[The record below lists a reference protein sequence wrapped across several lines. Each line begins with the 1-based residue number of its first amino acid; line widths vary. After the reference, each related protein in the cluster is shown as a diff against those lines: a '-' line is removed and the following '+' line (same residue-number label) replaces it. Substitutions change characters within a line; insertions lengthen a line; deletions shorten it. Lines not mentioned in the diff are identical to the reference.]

1 MRFEYS
7 PKMQIKFLEAHLLS
21 PRRSPP
27 LAESLKCMPHT
38 PHDPLLTSPV
48 DHLASFQTPRRL
60 SRAQPSWPLWVLR
73 CSSAVRCH
81 CLRKRKSFK
90 VFDNSAFQ
98 YKGQKKRDQGN
109 ESFLFCNK
117 LIHKCSSWLADYM
130 NLKKIKFISRCC
142 FERNAEAVCVPIT
155 IFSLIVAF
163 LKHKENVYA
172 VIEMCIFS
180 L

>member
-1 MRFEYS
+1 MYAPYTSRSTSNKSSRSFSQLSNS
-7 PKMQIKFLEAHLLS
+7 PASVKGAAILAPLGPTMQLGLS
-21 PRRSPP
+21 VVI
-27 LAESLKCMPHT
+27 ACEKEK
-38 PHDPLLTSPV
+38 
-48 DHLASFQTPRRL
+48 
-60 SRAQPSWPLWVLR
+60 VL
-73 CSSAVRCH
+73 
-81 CLRKRKSFK
+81 K

-130 NLKKIKFISRCC
+130 NLKKKKFISRCC